1 MRPKIFIG
9 IHEICDT
16 TLQFAKGFR
25 ELGYEVSNVV
35 VDTGQNFKYPYTRGG
50 PTHDRYIP
58 HHGSS
63 FDTRDGH
70 IDIDYLNVA
79 RYGIGVL
86 IEFLR
91 HLFTHDVFIFN
102 FSESFFGAL
111 AHVERLRWL
120 STIDLRI
127 LRLFDKKIVFIVNG
141 SDLRSDKLLLNAMRA
156 NDHVSRDHVKAL
168 EMYLENTGGKV
179 DENLNA
185 FRRNVVQKYGDCVL
199 AGGGGAVGLVEFEPF
214 RPPVDPSEL
223 EYEIS
228 NATKPL
234 VVHAPSDA
242 QIKGTKFVIK
252 SIEELRNEGLNFEF
266 SLIQD
271 RPAAE
276 VREILSKSDIAVDQ
290 VIYPGHGLFAVEA
303 MATGN
308 AVLSGMIPGQFG
320 FPENNPILSSTPANL
335 TENLRILIE
344 DKKLRRELQ
353 QRGLQYAK
361 REHNYIVQCKLIQN
375 KLETNI

>member
-1 MRPKIFIG
+1 
-9 IHEICDT
+9 
-16 TLQFAKGFR
+16 
-25 ELGYEVSNVV
+25 
-35 VDTGQNFKYPYTRGG
+35 
-50 PTHDRYIP
+50 
-58 HHGSS
+58 
-63 FDTRDGH
+63 
-70 IDIDYLNVA
+70 
-79 RYGIGVL
+79 
-86 IEFLR
+86 
-91 HLFTHDVFIFN
+91 
-102 FSESFFGAL
+102 
-111 AHVERLRWL
+111 
-120 STIDLRI
+120 
-127 LRLFDKKIVFIVNG
+127 
-141 SDLRSDKLLLNAMRA
+141 MRA

-179 DENLNA
+179 DEKLNA
-185 FRRNVVQKYGDCVL
+185 FRRNVVEKYGDCVL

-234 VVHAPSDA
+234 IVHAPSDA

-308 AVLSGMIPGQFG
+308 AVLSGVIPGQFG
-320 FPENNPILSSTPANL
+320 FPENNPILSSTPVNL

-344 DKKLRRELQ
+344 NKKLRRELQ

-361 REHNYIVQCKLIQN
+361 QEHDYITQCNLVKN
-375 KLETNI
+375 KLNIDG